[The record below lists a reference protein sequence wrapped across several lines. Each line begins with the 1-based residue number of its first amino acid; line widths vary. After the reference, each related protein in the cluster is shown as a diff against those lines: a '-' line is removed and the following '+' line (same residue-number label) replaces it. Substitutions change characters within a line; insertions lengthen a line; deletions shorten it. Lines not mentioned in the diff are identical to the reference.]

1 MSAGRNRHPL
11 GTPLGR
17 VAAYAAVV
25 FAIAALFA
33 LCWMLREVLL
43 LTFGAI
49 LVATI
54 IRAGARPLMRR
65 LKMGE
70 RWAVMLVALVLVL
83 TGAGMFWLFG
93 HQIASQLQGLS
104 ERLPRAVAAVRE
116 WLESNQAGRFLLERA
131 SALAE
136 DGSWLENAPRVLAIS
151 ATTIG
156 HMFLMLF
163 VGIYLAMNPR
173 LYRDGF
179 VRLFPEGQR
188 KKLHHALNESGD
200 ALRKWLLGQLV
211 SMSSVG
217 VLTGVGLWI
226 VGAPLPLGLGIMA
239 GLFEFIPAIGPVLA
253 FVPGVLVA
261 LTEGSEVAL
270 YAAIVF
276 IVVQQLE
283 GSVIMPLAQ
292 RWAVALPP
300 AYGLVAVL
308 SFSLLFGFLGILFG
322 SPLAVVAMCLVQ
334 NLYLRNGVENNSARG
349 GEAPEG

>member
-1 MSAGRNRHPL
+1 MGM
-11 GTPLGR
+11 PLGR
-17 VAAYAAVV
+17 VAAYAAAV

-33 LCWMLREVLL
+33 LGWVLRDVLL

-54 IRAGARPLMRR
+54 IRAGAHPLIQRA
-65 LKMGE
+65 KMGE
-70 RWAVMLVALVLVL
+70 RWAVILVALGLVL
-83 TGAGMFWLFG
+83 TGAGVFWLFG

-104 ERLPRAVAAVRE
+104 ERLPRAFAAVRE

-131 SALAE
+131 AGLAE
-136 DGSWLENAPRVLAIS
+136 DGSWLENAPKLLAIS

-173 LYRDGF
+173 LYREGF
-179 VRLFPEGQR
+179 VRLFPQAQR
-188 KKLHHALNESGD
+188 NKLLHALNESGD

-217 VLTGVGLWI
+217 ILTGVGLWI

-239 GLFEFIPAIGPVLA
+239 GLLEFIPAIGPVLA

-261 LTEGSEVAL
+261 LTEGPEVAL

-283 GSVIMPLAQ
+283 GSIIMPLAQ
-292 RWAVALPP
+292 RWAVELPP

-322 SPLAVVAMCLVQ
+322 SPLAVVAMCLVR
-334 NLYLRNGVENNSARG
+334 NLYLQNGIEDDRAPRAK
-349 GEAPEG
+349 APEG